1 MDLNLQGQSVI
12 RVCFDTA
19 LTVLT
24 SDDCELRVETDAI
37 IKRPDEGAV
46 PFDPESPGTAAVQLV
61 QLIHDAI
68 TLAEVGSLGNLVIE
82 FESGAELS
90 VTPHAEYEAWGL
102 VGPSGRRVT
111 CMPGGEVALWDERQ
125 A

>member
-1 MDLNLQGQSVI
+1 MDLNIQGNSII

-24 SDDCELRVETDAI
+24 SENWELRVETDAI
-37 IKRPDEGAV
+37 IKRPDEDAV
-46 PFDPESPGTAAVQLV
+46 PSDPESPGTVAVQLV

-68 TLAEVGSLGNLVIE
+68 TLAEVGSLGNLVIA
-82 FESGAELS
+82 FESGAGLS
-90 VTPHAEYEAWGL
+90 AAPHAEYEARGL

-111 CMPGGEVALWDERQ
+111 CTPGGEVALWGERQ